1 MGVKTSARRSRR
13 GIAAIWLAVLCCM
26 AALCPGVFAAREPER
41 SAPRVIRVGY
51 PIQKGLAEVDEDG
64 SFVGYTPDYLRQ
76 VSQFTDWQYEF
87 VQVEGSESQQ
97 ISRLMDMLAA
107 GEIDLLGAMTLSDSL
122 AGQYDFVSNSYGTSS
137 RVLCALA
144 DAGELNSA
152 NYFTVPDLR
161 IAVVD
166 GAERS
171 NTILRQF
178 CEMSGITAV
187 QIPFDSSA
195 AQVEALRQGKVD
207 LIFSNDVALPADD
220 LKVVASFMPQPFYFA
235 VTKGR
240 KELVNELNGAIS
252 LIRESNPY
260 FTAELHEKHFPWRT
274 SVFSLSKAEK
284 AYIAQAGTL
293 RVLMLGGKAPIQY
306 RDRET
311 GEIRGLSA
319 DILGRAAEMTGL
331 RFEMIMADTYEEY
344 QALLDGGQFDLA
356 AGLLNDYQ
364 LTKNDGLSLTVPY
377 LHAPLTVLVNNRVDP
392 GKLDGKQMAL
402 IKGVEY
408 KGAYH
413 GVAGYYDTTEKC
425 IQAVHEGKADYCYSN
440 SYSVQYYLS
449 NPEYKN
455 MIHFSRPSDWA
466 QEICFGVA
474 EAAEIHLISILNE
487 VIRVLPQTEFVL
499 DSLYANAY
507 EPERV
512 TLLSYMRANPLEA
525 GMILAIIVMFF
536 TIGLLLWIRYSERR
550 NSRRRH
556 LENERY
562 RQLSDLSNEYLF
574 EYDVTRDLLRLPEK
588 CAAFLG
594 CGRELEQVSQWGGET
609 LFGHIAE
616 RVEGSR
622 ELCCVLPNGDSRWLR
637 LISKQIQDDAGDTVY
652 FVGKLLDIQA
662 EKERQAEL
670 LEKASRDSLTGLY
683 NAAFT
688 RRYVTEMLRRPEWE
702 NGALV
707 VIDVD
712 YFKSINDTYGH
723 LEGDHVLQMLSK
735 ALLES
740 TSQEE
745 VAGRIGGD
753 EFVVFLKN
761 RGDREEIRER
771 CRQLRERVAAI
782 SRQVPVSVS
791 VGVAFARA
799 GDSYDMLY
807 QNADKALYTVKNAGR
822 GSVHIFESAAGQ
834 AGEEPQGEETS
845 SSLN

>member
-1 MGVKTSARRSRR
+1 MGVKIWARRFRR
-13 GIAAIWLAVLCCM
+13 RLAAVWLAVLCL
-26 AALCPGVFAAREPER
+26 AVLLCPSAFAAGGPDTRP
-41 SAPRVIRVGY
+41 PRVIRVGY
-51 PIQKGLAEVDEDG
+51 PIQKGLTEVDEAG
-64 SFVGYTPDYLRQ
+64 NFVGYTPDYLRQ

-87 VQVEGSESQQ
+87 VQVEGSETQQ
-97 ISRLMDMLAA
+97 ISVLMDMLSA

-122 AGQYDFVSNSYGTSS
+122 TGQYDFVSNSYGTSS

-144 DAGELNSA
+144 DAGEVNSA
-152 NYFTVPDLR
+152 NYFTVPNLR
-161 IAVVD
+161 IAVLG

-171 NTILRQF
+171 NAILRQF
-178 CEMSGITAV
+178 CEMSGLTAA
-187 QIPFDSSA
+187 QIPFDSDA

-207 LIFSNDVALPADD
+207 LIFSNDVTLPADD

-240 KELVNELNGAIS
+240 KDLVNELSAAIS
-252 LIRESNPY
+252 LIAESNPY

-274 SVFSLSKAEK
+274 STFSLSKAER

-306 RDRET
+306 RDRKT
-311 GEIRGLSA
+311 GEIRGLSR
-319 DILGRAAEMTGL
+319 DILDRITEMTGL
-331 RFEMIMADTYEEY
+331 RFEFIMADTYQEY
-344 QALLDGGQFDLA
+344 EDLLGGGQFDLA

-364 LTKNDGLSLTVPY
+364 LTDNGGFSLSMPY
-377 LHAPLTVLVNNRVDP
+377 LQAPLTVLVNNRVDP
-392 GKLDGKQMAL
+392 GKLNGKRLAL

-408 KGAYH
+408 EGPYH
-413 GVAGYYDTTEKC
+413 GVVWYYDTTEKC
-425 IQAVHEGKADYCYSN
+425 IQAVHEGKADYCYGN

-455 MIHFSRPSDWA
+455 MMSFSRPSDWA

-474 EAAEIHLISILNE
+474 DPEQVHLSSILNE

-499 DSLYANAY
+499 DSLYTNAY
-507 EPERV
+507 EPEKV

-525 GMILAIIVMFF
+525 GMILAIIVMVF
-536 TIGLLLWIRYSERR
+536 TIGLLLWVRYNERC
-550 NSRRRH
+550 NSRRRY

-574 EYDVTRDLLRLPEK
+574 EYDVARDLLRLPEK

-594 CGRELEQVSQWGGET
+594 CGSELEQASQWGGET

-622 ELCCVLPNGDSRWLR
+622 ELCCVLPNGESRWLR
-637 LISKQIQDDAGDTVY
+637 LISKQIQDSAGDTIY

-662 EKERQAEL
+662 EKERQTEL

-688 RRYVTEMLRRPEWE
+688 RQYVTEMLQRPEWE
-702 NGALV
+702 NGALI

-712 YFKSINDTYGH
+712 YFKNINDTYGH
-723 LEGDHVLQMLSK
+723 LEGDHVLQLLSK
-735 ALLES
+735 ALLECVS
-740 TSQEE
+740 KEE

-761 RGDREEIRER
+761 AGSREEIRER
-771 CRQLRERVAAI
+771 CGRLRERVAEI
-782 SRQVPVSVS
+782 SQQVSVS
-791 VGVAFARA
+791 VSIGIAFVRA

-807 QNADKALYTVKNAGR
+807 QNADSALYTVKNAGR
-822 GSVHIFESAAGQ
+822 GGVHVFERTAVQ
-834 AGEEPQGEETS
+834 AGKEAPEDKTA
-845 SSLN
+845 SLRD